1 MIREAVEKAVENYNR
16 YRSPEAA
23 ARILE
28 VRGDSV
34 LVEFSGSFCYTC
46 GVYDWLED
54 LIYELREVSP
64 SISARIRSWKRVS
77 DDRMLVEFELAY

>member
-16 YRSPEAA
+16 YRRPEAA

-28 VRGDSV
+28 VKEGSV

-46 GVYDWLED
+46 GVYDWIED
-54 LIYELREVSP
+54 LIYELREAFP
-64 SISARIRSWKRVS
+64 EISARIRSWKRVS
-77 DDRMLVEFELAY
+77 DDKLLVEFELAH

>member
-1 MIREAVEKAVENYNR
+1 MIREAVERAVENYNR

-23 ARILE
+23 ARILG
-28 VRGDSV
+28 VKGDSV
-34 LVEFSGSFCYTC
+34 LVEFSGSFCHTC

-54 LIYELREVSP
+54 LIYELREAFP

-77 DDRMLVEFELAY
+77 DDRILVEFELAY

>member
-1 MIREAVEKAVENYNR
+1 MIREAVERAVENYNR
-16 YRSPEAA
+16 YRRPEAA

-28 VRGDSV
+28 VKGDSV

-64 SISARIRSWKRVS
+64 NISARIRSWKRVL
-77 DDRMLVEFELAY
+77 DDRILVEFELTY